1 MAYTKNTQTTWE
13 TCPISGLRER
23 RSDCVLGRE
32 SRKEYDDTVEQTL
45 ANGGQII
52 DMFVLAETEG
62 EKTLERLKEKWHEVA
77 TEKTNRHKFLFNRA
91 EIQLQANLSSQK
103 SAGAY
108 HVTDGIRHRAKMQI
122 FEKMRS
128 EDEECQKLS
137 IKIHGL
143 KKAVGSLQKY
153 LDFDLPR
160 MREDCEEKR
169 AAERQ
174 KIGTSVA

>member
-1 MAYTKNTQTTWE
+1 MAYTQNTQTTWE

-32 SRKEYDDTVEQTL
+32 SRKKYNETIEQAL
-45 ANGGQII
+45 ASGGQII

-62 EKTLERLKEKWHEVA
+62 EKTLEQLKEKWHEVA

-91 EIQLQANLSSQK
+91 KTQLQANLSSQK
-103 SAGAY
+103 STY
-108 HVTDGIRHRAKMQI
+108 HITDGIRHRAKMQI
-122 FEKMRS
+122 FEKMRI

-137 IKIHGL
+137 RKIHGL

-160 MREDCEEKR
+160 MRKDCEEKR
-169 AAERQ
+169 TAENEV
-174 KIGTSVA
+174 KISA